1 MGKNRFGREDSGTQV
16 QKSGRQLDGGG
27 GGGGGVCLELQRV
40 KMACEQFK

>member
-27 GGGGGVCLELQRV
+27 GGGGDVSGAPKSQNG
-40 KMACEQFK
+40 M

>member
-27 GGGGGVCLELQRV
+27 GGVSGAPKSQNG
-40 KMACEQFK
+40 M

>member
-27 GGGGGVCLELQRV
+27 GGGGVWSSKESKWHV
-40 KMACEQFK
+40 NSSSKK

>member
-27 GGGGGVCLELQRV
+27 GGGGGVSGAPKSQNG
-40 KMACEQFK
+40 M